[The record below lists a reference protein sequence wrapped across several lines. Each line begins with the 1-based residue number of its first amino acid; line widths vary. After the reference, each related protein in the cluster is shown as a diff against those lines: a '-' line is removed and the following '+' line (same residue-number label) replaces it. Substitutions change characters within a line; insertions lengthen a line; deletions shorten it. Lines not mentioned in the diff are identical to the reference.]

1 MTITGHSSQPGGEA
15 RREPVHP
22 HSTLQLLASFTK
34 RTRGTGPHESNDSIA
49 NTPTPTRFNVRSIAR
64 CGDARVDRG
73 ADRAAPLGRT
83 VMHDSSFG
91 HETGGNTDVW
101 LHRLTGDAPRR
112 GTIGPRPDH
121 VVFRLTDGIAEL
133 TADNGV
139 SSKIAAGQ
147 PTMLSASVAY
157 SFSTNATG
165 MSLLHIS
172 ASFLSTL
179 TPEEHGHKAAE
190 FCATPTDTRR
200 SNRLTALLDEVE
212 ERLLNPK
219 LPDAQRM
226 KVNQRIATAVL
237 STFNQSQADAETRLR
252 RAIRFAHDHAAEPID
267 VSDIAAAAGLSERG
281 LQHLFR
287 RSLNVT
293 PMRYLR
299 EVRLDAAHLE
309 LTVQRPTTQTVLI
322 HDVAR
327 RWQFF
332 HLGRFAAM
340 YRARFGQSPRE
351 SVDHPGRQS
360 TGSR

>member
-1 MTITGHSSQPGGEA
+1 M
-15 RREPVHP
+15 
-22 HSTLQLLASFTK
+22 L
-34 RTRGTGPHESNDSIA
+34 
-49 NTPTPTRFNVRSIAR
+49 
-64 CGDARVDRG
+64 
-73 ADRAAPLGRT
+73 
-83 VMHDSSFG
+83 DSSFG
-91 HETGGNTDVW
+91 HETGGNKDVW

-121 VVFRLTDGIAEL
+121 VVFRLADGSAEL
-133 TADNGV
+133 ISDHGV
-139 SSKIAAGQ
+139 TSKIEAGQ

-157 SFSTNATG
+157 AFNTNATS

-179 TPEEHGHKAAE
+179 SRQERSLDAPE
-190 FCATPTDTRR
+190 FLATPTDPHL
-200 SNRLTALLDEVE
+200 SNRLTALLDDLE
-212 ERLLNPK
+212 ERLLDPK
-219 LPDAQRM
+219 LPNANRM

-287 RSLNVT
+287 RSLDVT

-309 LTVQRPTTQTVLI
+309 LTFQRPTTQSVLI

-351 SVDHPGRQS
+351 SVDHPGRRA
-360 TGSR
+360 TDSR